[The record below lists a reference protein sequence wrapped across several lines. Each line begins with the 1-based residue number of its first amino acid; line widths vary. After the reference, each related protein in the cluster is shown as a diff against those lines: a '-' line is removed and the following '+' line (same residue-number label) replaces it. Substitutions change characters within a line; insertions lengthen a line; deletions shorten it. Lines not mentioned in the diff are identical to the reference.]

1 MMEYIS
7 HVEVVLL
14 AFELCRRVDPGGAH
28 LLDGHLHV
36 VHPLHHLGVAGV
48 VHLLDEGV
56 VLLPERHLGAG

>member
-1 MMEYIS
+1 MEFIS

-28 LLDGHLHV
+28 LLDRHLNV
-36 VHPLHHLGVAGV
+36 VHPLDHLGVASV
-48 VHLLDEGV
+48 IDLLDEGV